1 MKLEN
6 MDHIACRARQNIA
19 ALNLLLL
26 CTIAIF
32 PAPAEAAGF
41 GELILHSRI
50 GENLLAEVPLFG
62 TSKENSDVTCYALSP
77 RPGSDLPVV
86 SNARLRLIHNKD
98 NYRLLIVGNKPI
110 AEPVFM
116 ISLRANC
123 GIDLQHDYVLM
134 PDAPALAGE
143 IIENAAPAHGRQ
155 AEDNKAAEQP
165 ASAKNRGAPSAQ
177 RRAKKKGNHQA
188 ARHESQPIAPNTG
201 TTRRAEKAPVTGP
214 MSDRLVLGAAP
225 LELKPGE
232 MPAPKNIDEVEER
245 LLKME
250 TSLRSLNQE
259 IEILNNSLQLSTEMH
274 SAKRELQLAQNV
286 QAPALNASAAAP
298 TTPGDSASEN
308 WLELLVSSLLGG
320 SLTVGLAAR
329 LGRSKR
335 PPRSTL

>member
-1 MKLEN
+1 
-6 MDHIACRARQNIA
+6 MDHITCRARQNIA
-19 ALNLLLL
+19 APSLLLL
-26 CTIAIF
+26 CIIAFF
-32 PAPAEAAGF
+32 PAAAEAAGF
-41 GELILHSRI
+41 GEIILHSRI

-62 TSKENSDVTCYALSP
+62 TSKENSDVTCYALSA
-77 RPGSDLPVV
+77 RPSSDLPVV

-134 PDAPALAGE
+134 PDAPAPAGE

-155 AEDNKAAEQP
+155 GEADKAAELP
-165 ASAKNRGAPSAQ
+165 ASTKNRGVRGAPKRAQ
-177 RRAKKKGNHQA
+177 RKGNHLA
-188 ARHESQPIAPNTG
+188 AGHETLPIAPDIG
-201 TTRRAEKAPVTGP
+201 TTRLTEKAPATSPV
-214 MSDRLVLGAAP
+214 SDRLILGSAP

-232 MPAPKNIDEVEER
+232 IPAPKNIDEVEER

-259 IEILNNSLQLSTEMH
+259 IEILNNSLQLSTEMR
-274 SAKRELQLAQNV
+274 SAKRELQLAQSE
-286 QAPALNASAAAP
+286 QAPALTASIAAP
-298 TTPGDSASEN
+298 TAPGRTSNDN
-308 WLELLVSSLLGG
+308 WLELFVSSLLGG

-329 LGRSKR
+329 LGRPKQ
-335 PPRSTL
+335 PPRPTL